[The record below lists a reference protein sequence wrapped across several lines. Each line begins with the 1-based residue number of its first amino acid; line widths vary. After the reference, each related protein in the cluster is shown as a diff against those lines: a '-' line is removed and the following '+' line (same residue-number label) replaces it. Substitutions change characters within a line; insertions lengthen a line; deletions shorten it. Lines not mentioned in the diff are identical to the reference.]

1 MRLITFLKG
10 VGLGAGLMYLF
21 DPDMGRR
28 RRALIRDQAVHTQHV
43 MTDRIESETRHLRN
57 RAQGLIAE
65 TRAALSN
72 KVDSGTTRLEMFADP
87 FSKEAEEVAN
97 RRLLESI
104 VGGLF
109 ALYGTRKGGLLGA
122 AASVAGLGLLSH
134 SVSDNAIHTQR
145 RTPAM
150 SDTERSHPT
159 KATLL
164 RDIMTRNVETIHPDA
179 LLKTAAEQMK
189 KRNVGVLPV
198 SDGHTLLGM
207 LTDRDIAIRST
218 AEAYDPMQ
226 TTVRNAMTP
235 EVITCFEDQT
245 VEEAARLMEEKRI
258 RRLPILNRDWK
269 LVGIVSLGDLAVDMQ
284 GTEIAGEVLERVSEP
299 SVPQS

>member
-43 MTDRIESETRHLRN
+43 VTDRIESEARHLRN
-57 RAQGLIAE
+57 QAQGLIAE
-65 TRAALSN
+65 TRSTLS
-72 KVDSGTTRLEMFADP
+72 DRLSSGTTRLEALADP
-87 FSKEAEEVAN
+87 FSERAEQAAN
-97 RRLLESI
+97 SRLLESI

-109 ALYGTRKGGLLGA
+109 AYYGTRKGGLLGA
-122 AASVAGLGLLSH
+122 AASMAGLGLLSH
-134 SVSDNAIHTQR
+134 SVTDSAVNTRR
-145 RTPAM
+145 RTTLM

-159 KATLL
+159 KAMLL

-189 KRNVGVLPV
+189 RWNIGVLPV
-198 SDGHTLLGM
+198 SDGHSLLGI

-218 AEAYDPMQ
+218 AEAYDPML
-226 TTVRNAMTP
+226 TTVRDAMTP
-235 EVITCFEDQT
+235 EVVTCFEDQT
-245 VEEAARLMEEKRI
+245 VDEAARLMAEKQI
-258 RRLPILNRDWK
+258 RRLPILSRDWK
-269 LVGIVSLGDLAVDMQ
+269 LVGIVSLGDLAVDTQ
-284 GTEIAGEVLERVSEP
+284 DIERAGEVLERVSEP
-299 SVPQS
+299 SVPKQ